1 MEEYK
6 EEIEVQL
13 FSSLNGFEINQICVI
28 LNENNI
34 PYIIKNEGSGSYLNI
49 SMGQSIQEQKVF
61 VNKKDLDKSLE
72 LISMFISEN
81 INNEI
86 INETEEQV
94 EDDERGNK
102 YKTMKRSLGIA
113 ILGFSVIAMIIVIIF
128 GLIN

>member
-13 FSSLNGFEINQICVI
+13 FSSSNGFEINQICVI

-49 SMGQSIQEQKVF
+49 SMGQSIQEQKIF

-72 LISMFISEN
+72 LISMFTSKD

-86 INETEEQV
+86 INEKEEQV
-94 EDDERGNK
+94 ADDERSNK
-102 YKTMKRSLGIA
+102 YKSMKRSLGIA
-113 ILGFSVIAMIIVIIF
+113 ILSFSVIAMIIVIIF
-128 GLIN
+128 WLIN